1 MGFLFKSKRQK
12 EKELDDNLALARVR
26 AAGANQQAKER
37 RAFDAKKS
45 ELSRLKAQAR
55 QNSTYGRI
63 KAKTSPVL
71 RRIESKVIAAAKK
84 SGPGIMRTASR
95 FGENCARESNVYTAP
110 KRKKSSTKK
119 KGKRR
124 PAQKRRSPQKQK
136 SFNPWSG
143 RME

>member
-12 EKELDDNLALARVR
+12 EKEMDDKLTLARVR
-26 AAGANQQAKER
+26 AAAANQQTKER
-37 RAFDAKKS
+37 QRFDAKKAA
-45 ELSRLKAQAR
+45 LKSLQAQAK

-71 RRIESKVIAAAKK
+71 HRIEAKVIAAAKK

-119 KGKRR
+119 KWKRR
-124 PAQKRRSPQKQK
+124 PTQKRRSPQKQK